1 MAMHRIAANF
11 LTRLRDAIAW
21 RLHRILGDKIVYG
34 TLLVMARRWRSV
46 INGPVYIAVVG
57 SAGKTTAKELMRGM
71 LSCKGKG
78 VGNPGSFN
86 NVEEIAMAVL
96 RVRPFHSFFVTEL
109 SEDRPGVM
117 DRPLAL
123 LRPSIGIVTVVQ
135 DDHLAAHASRE
146 ALAQE
151 MAKLVASLPATGTAV
166 LNADDERVLAMTAN
180 CVAKVITFGTS
191 VKAQLRA
198 EDVSSVWPERL
209 QMTLVRGSERVKVVT
224 QLCGVH
230 WVPSVLGA
238 IGGGLAAGMTLAECA
253 TSIATVAPFE
263 GRMQPVTTPEGVTF
277 IRDDF
282 KAPLWTL
289 DGCFEFMK
297 TAKATRKIIVIGEL
311 SDMASK
317 KAQKYA
323 KVASLAQEVAD
334 VTVFVGPWASSVLKA
349 KRPGREDGLF
359 VRAHVR
365 DAAML
370 LNSMTRAGDLVLLK
384 GTSKQDHLLRIIM
397 ARDER
402 IACWRD
408 DCQRMLFCDVCPDR
422 MKPSGTALLSHQ
434 PAISSPSTPSPS
446 VAHAAVAEQVIVGL
460 GNPGAQ
466 YDGTP
471 HNVGYEVVDQLAASL
486 ALTWEK
492 TPEVWIARGASEGLP
507 LCLVKMQTAM
517 NLTGAGLKRLAQSMA
532 FGPEQCVLV
541 FDDLDLPLGTVKMRQ
556 SGSAGG
562 HRGVASILEA
572 FQTDAFRRVKVGVA
586 PVAAEVDRLE
596 YVLKP
601 FDDESRPTVANAI
614 SISKARVLE
623 MVFDSRR
630 INGKRAV
637 SPSHPMQV

>member
-1 MAMHRIAANF
+1 MSTKRTLGVALFHA
-11 LTRLRDAIAW
+11 TAW
-21 RLHRILGDKIVYG
+21 RLRRLVGDQRIDGAIVK
-34 TLLVMARRWRSV
+34 TAQRWRNFLKKPLF
-46 INGPVYIAVVG
+46 IGITG
-57 SAGKTTAKELMRGM
+57 SAGKTTTKELLLGVLAHKYRG
-71 LSCKGKG
+71 
-78 VGNPGSFN
+78 VANPGSL
-86 NVEEIAMAVL
+86 NVLPEVAKTIW
-96 RVRPFHSFFVTEL
+96 RVRPNHDFCVTEL

-117 DRPLAL
+117 DGNLAL
-123 LRPSIGIVTVVQ
+123 LRPDIAIVTVVQ

-408 DCQRMLFCDVCPDR
+408 DCQRVLFCDVCPDR
-422 MKPSGTALLSHQ
+422 MKPSGAAPLSQQMATSLPPTQDSLTEHTA
-434 PAISSPSTPSPS
+434 ID
-446 VAHAAVAEQVIVGL
+446 VAEQVIVGL

-466 YDGTP
+466 YAGTP
-471 HNVGYEVVDQLAASL
+471 HNVGYDVVDQIAASL
-486 ALTWEK
+486 ALTWHK
-492 TPEVWIARGASEGLP
+492 TLEVWIARGSSNGLP
-507 LCLVKMQTAM
+507 LCLVKVQTAM
-517 NLTGAGLKRLAQSMA
+517 NLTGAGLKRLSERMA
-532 FGPEQCVLV
+532 FSPEQCVLV
-541 FDDLDLPLGTVKMRQ
+541 FDDLDLPLGSVKMRQ
-556 SGSAGG
+556 SGGAGG

-572 FQTDAFRRVKVGVA
+572 FQSDAFRRVKVGVA
-586 PVAAEVDRLE
+586 PIGVTINRIE

-601 FDDESRPTVANAI
+601 FDEESRPTVAKAI
-614 SISKARVLE
+614 LASRARVLE
-623 MVFDSRR
+623 IMTRKS
-630 INGKRAV
+630 
-637 SPSHPMQV
+637 